1 MWVIALVSI
10 FIAIKIAFTFWYYY
24 KNSQDIN
31 KTKDIQDDHNAENTN
46 EPQNAQK

>member
-24 KNSQDIN
+24 KHSQEVRKARDIEN
-31 KTKDIQDDHNAENTN
+31 DHNAEDTK
-46 EPQNAQK
+46 EPQKAQE